1 LVRRFG
7 RRRIVHL
14 SRNHLGL
21 QDAAHLFVFAHL
33 DNHLRLVIRERLDI
47 GELDLRERDAWV
59 LRETQFRYDA
69 SIVDL
74 IIAKHVAVSHLIG
87 ERTGRH

>member
-1 LVRRFG
+1 LVLRLRRRRVVHFG
-7 RRRIVHL
+7 RD
-14 SRNHLGL
+14 HLGL
-21 QDAAHLFVFAHL
+21 QDAAHLFMIAHL

-59 LRETQFRYDA
+59 LREAQFRHDA
-69 SIVDL
+69 SVMYAVV
-74 IIAKHVAVSHLIG
+74 AKHVAIPHLIG